1 MIFIAHRRNTLEE
14 LNTTPVEYGIEVDIR
29 SRGENLII
37 HHDALVPGGD
47 FLEWIAAYRHGTL
60 ILNVKEEGLEA
71 RLLSVMDSHGITD
84 FFFLDQSFPFLV
96 KWAKAGE
103 QRCAVRVSEFESID
117 TALSLAGKV
126 DWVWVDCFTRFP
138 LSGDEA
144 RRLQDAG
151 FRLCIVSPELQGRN
165 AETEIP
171 AYAALLTE
179 RGIAAC
185 RMHQAPRSLENRTWP
200 AMKTLLVHPLFLIGI
215 AIRLAIVAG
224 AISQPVVDWYAPF
237 LSTSV
242 SQWNMDPWG
251 VWLAHGGSPAA
262 FPYGYVMWLLFLP
275 LTLLGKLVGMA
286 PEHAY
291 ALTLGLVDVALL
303 AVLRRLL
310 PGRDRMLLLV
320 YWFSPIT
327 LVATYWLGYND
338 LVPVALLTLTLYCIR
353 HQKNWTAGL
362 ALAAAISAKLSMAAA
377 LPFFLIYFQ
386 HNRPHRKFL
395 PDFAKAF
402 ALGATLFS
410 CRSSCYP
417 ATGWP

>member
-303 AVLRRLL
+303 AVLRRRS
-310 PGRDRMLLLV
+310 PAATACSS
-320 YWFSPIT
+320 WFTGFLRSRWSPPT
-327 LVATYWLGYND
+327 GLGTTIWC
-338 LVPVALLTLTLYCIR
+338 PSPC
-353 HQKNWTAGL
+353 
-362 ALAAAISAKLSMAAA
+362 
-377 LPFFLIYFQ
+377 
-386 HNRPHRKFL
+386 
-395 PDFAKAF
+395 
-402 ALGATLFS
+402 
-410 CRSSCYP
+410 
-417 ATGWP
+417 